1 MASRGTT
8 FAKLDREREKKAKA
22 QAKQEKRQARSE
34 ASTDATDDSP
44 SSAPN
49 EEQII
54 AALGELHAAYEAGT
68 VSLADFEERR
78 QQLTEALQ
86 IP

>member
-22 QAKQEKRQARSE
+22 QAKQEKRLAKSE
-34 ASTDATDDSP
+34 SGATREDGAG
-44 SSAPN
+44 APVAN
-49 EEQII
+49 EEQILT
-54 AALGELHAAYEAGT
+54 ALGELHAAYEAGT
-68 VSLADFEERR
+68 VSLDDFEARR

-86 IP
+86 I